1 MARLVPLLATSTAWE
16 TIIDRVN
23 AVGAGPVYLLCT
35 ITALACG
42 ALLFRGFRRS
52 RTRLLLW
59 CALFFLALALE
70 NFLVFIDLI
79 IVPQTDLYFLRT
91 SIGLAG
97 VTLLIAGL
105 IWDVE

>member
-1 MARLVPLLATSTAWE
+1 MAGLVPLLGTATAWRA
-16 TIIDRVN
+16 IIDRIN
-23 AVGAGPVYLLCT
+23 AIGAGPVYLLCT

-42 ALLFRGFRRS
+42 ALLFRGYRRS

-70 NFLVFIDLI
+70 NLLGFVDLI
-79 IVPQTDLYFLRT
+79 IIPHTDLYFLRT
-91 SIGLAG
+91 SIALAG
-97 VTLLIAGL
+97 VTLFLGGL

>member
-1 MARLVPLLATSTAWE
+1 MTGLVRLLGTATAWK

-23 AVGAGPVYLLCT
+23 AVGAAPVYLLCT
-35 ITALACG
+35 VTALACG

-70 NFLVFIDLI
+70 NVLVFIDLI

-91 SIGLAG
+91 SIALAG
-97 VTLLIAGL
+97 VTLLIGGL